1 MGFHVVDTV
10 CPFVDAFCPPIPG
23 AVQNSIDTKKP
34 PPRRSSFSSFPYS
47 RSAVIHGWRGE
58 LHQHSPQPAVNNCA
72 PPKFFTVNNFIFTCT
87 IAVNTPGPEDE
98 CCFLNARRLTEDF
111 RSGPGALMQRNSQS
125 LSPASQAGRDEPS
138 IRTSILQGLRV
149 QKNEPLKI

>member
-1 MGFHVVDTV
+1 MRCKSPNCSQPATKFLQPCFCVFYL
-10 CPFVDAFCPPIPG
+10 PFRG
-23 AVQNSIDTKKP
+23 HLP
-34 PPRRSSFSSFPYS
+34 PPPLALFPYS
-47 RSAVIHGWRGE
+47 RSAVIHRWRGE

-72 PPKFFTVNNFIFTCT
+72 PPKLFTVNNFIFTCT

-98 CCFLNARRLTEDF
+98 CRFLNARRLTGDF

-125 LSPASQAGRDEPS
+125 LSPASQAGGDEPS

-149 QKNEPLKI
+149 QNNEPLNI